1 MHPDQKSSLR
11 CHAALIV
18 LVSLVSFGLAAPG
31 SAQVC
36 QIKDNKKSAVVF
48 TTDDGLMKSVKF
60 YISEW
65 KKDSLRGT
73 CALISGQVSG
83 AAEWAEWKKL
93 IDEGYLD
100 IGNHSRTHPTGGLP
114 TLSLAQLEPDVNGS
128 KTDLETNLPGYHVVT
143 FLCPEGA
150 YNDQVINK
158 IMERHAANRVVDRGY
173 NSFNPTQSQI
183 YRLKRQQILG
193 ATTVAEMNGWI
204 ETAISGGQ
212 WLIEAYHG
220 CDNEGW
226 EPPPC
231 ANLATHYAYVATRRS
246 QIWNGTFNEVIK
258 YIRERQSSTL
268 RTVSSSATAIVLQ
281 LTDTLDNL
289 DFDFPLTLKT
299 EVPSDWQRVFVA
311 QGSSKWEVQPA
322 VETNV
327 KYAYFNVAPDKGD
340 ITLTNNSGTG
350 ARPVCAAGPHGTA
363 GASNTDGIYT
373 VTGKRISIDPGV
385 LYQAGRRP
393 AASGFHAGVYIVV
406 REAEKPRCV
415 LAR

>member
-1 MHPDQKSSLR
+1 MHLDQKLSLPG
-11 CHAALIV
+11 CSALVVI
-18 LVSLVSFGLAAPG
+18 VSLVSFGLAAPG
-31 SAQVC
+31 SAQIC

-48 TTDDGLMKSVKF
+48 TTDDGLLNSVKF
-60 YISEW
+60 YVSEW

-73 CALISGQVSG
+73 CAIISGSVGG
-83 AAEWAEWKKL
+83 AAQWAEWKKL

-100 IGNHSRTHPTGGLP
+100 VGNHSMTHPVGGLP
-114 TLSLAQLEPDVNGS
+114 TLSLAALEPDVNGS
-128 KTDLETNLPGYHVVT
+128 KTQIETNLPGYHVVT

-158 IMERHAANRVVDRGY
+158 IMEHHAANRVVDRGY

-226 EPPPC
+226 EPPSC

-246 QIWNGTFNEVIK
+246 LLWNGTFNEVIK

-299 EVPSDWQRVFVA
+299 EVPSDWQKVYVA
-311 QGSSKWEVQPA
+311 QGSSKWEVPPV

-327 KYAYFNVAPDKGD
+327 KYAYFNVVPDKGD

-350 ARPVCAAGPHGTA
+350 VRPVYAAGPQGTK
-363 GASNTDGIYT
+363 GTSNTDGIYT
-373 VTGKRISIDPGV
+373 LTGKRMSADP
-385 LYQAGRRP
+385 AGLHPVGRGP
-393 AASGFHAGVYIVV
+393 AVSGFLAGIYIVV
-406 REAEKPRCV
+406 QGTGKPRCV
-415 LAR
+415 FAR